1 MSQHVFQSTQA
12 GRTVEV
18 MLGYDPPLDGF
29 FMTVMIDGEIAYTNL
44 EEENAFSKDLLYFRS
59 KLTELGLQVPQ
70 EMFDEAEL
78 DRRVRDGA
86 RREAHGEVSA

>member
-1 MSQHVFQSTQA
+1 MSQHVFQSTQD

-29 FMTVMIDGEIAYTNL
+29 FMTVTIDGAIAYTNL
-44 EEENAFSKDLLYFRS
+44 EEENAFSKDLPYFRS

-86 RREAHGEVSA
+86 RRETHEEGGA